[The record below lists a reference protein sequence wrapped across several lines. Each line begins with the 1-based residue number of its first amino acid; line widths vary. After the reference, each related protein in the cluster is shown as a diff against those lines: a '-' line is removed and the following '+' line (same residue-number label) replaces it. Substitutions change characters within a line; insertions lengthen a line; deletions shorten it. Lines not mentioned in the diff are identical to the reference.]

1 MGHLKKSDVSRKAE
15 LVYNVF
21 CVAGFVATA
30 LWCILTFSE
39 NHDIC
44 LVDLKEYNEDPNNVY
59 PSISIVI
66 INPFIDEKLRGYGE
80 GINST
85 YYSKFLGGEYWD
97 ERMLEIDYDNVTID
111 LNTYFLGYDILGDN
125 FSVISINNDSF
136 TDDLSTSFGWRK
148 PYKNFRSAGWQSYT
162 VDPPYDTYGAVT
174 RFLTQI
180 SIKIQTDIFK
190 NSTRQNFYDYDQDSP
205 TWGGFE
211 IWFHYPNQL
220 MEAWHL
226 GMGKWLW
233 PKQDANSSRNY
244 AMIFERSKMD
254 VLERRNKKD
263 NPCIEDWK
271 NHDQYVVDHIVS
283 SVGCRPPH
291 WKSQHKVP
299 LCRSQKEM
307 KSVLPPLEK
316 HQFLNFVPPCRSITN
331 FPFSYSEMDE
341 MVLRFPE
348 YFQITMTCADPTFK
362 NIAQVKEYSTQT
374 LIGNTGGYLGLIL
387 GCSVIQLPVFI
398 FKICKRLKSLKLKRT
413 SLLPSCIVIDPKP
426 IKYRVTE

>member
-1 MGHLKKSDVSRKAE
+1 
-15 LVYNVF
+15 
-21 CVAGFVATA
+21 
-30 LWCILTFSE
+30 
-39 NHDIC
+39 
-44 LVDLKEYNEDPNNVY
+44 
-59 PSISIVI
+59 
-66 INPFIDEKLRGYGE
+66 
-80 GINST
+80 
-85 YYSKFLGGEYWD
+85 
-97 ERMLEIDYDNVTID
+97 
-111 LNTYFLGYDILGDN
+111 
-125 FSVISINNDSF
+125 
-136 TDDLSTSFGWRK
+136 
-148 PYKNFRSAGWQSYT
+148 
-162 VDPPYDTYGAVT
+162 
-174 RFLTQI
+174 
-180 SIKIQTDIFK
+180 
-190 NSTRQNFYDYDQDSP
+190 
-205 TWGGFE
+205 
-211 IWFHYPNQL
+211 

-233 PKQDANSSRNY
+233 PKKDANSSRNY

-283 SVGCRPPH
+283 NVGCRPPH
-291 WKSQHKVP
+291 WESKHKVR
-299 LCRSQKEM
+299 LCRSQQEM

-331 FPFSYSEMDE
+331 FPFSYSELDE
-341 MVLRFPE
+341 MILRFPE

-398 FKICKRLKSLKLKRT
+398 FKICKRLKSLKLKKT